1 MRNADWRLRKEAERW
16 PWPRLPPTIRN
27 PHSQIR
33 PLELRSF
40 ACQTARMMSEWKHKT
55 VLVTGAS
62 YGIGEAFAQRLAAE
76 GAHLI
81 LTARSTDRLAALA
94 AQLRSQ
100 YGVSVHT
107 ISADLASATGAQTI
121 FAEAER
127 AQLAV
132 DLLINNAGFGAL
144 GEFTNLSS
152 ARQLEMIQV
161 NVTALVELTHLFLQP
176 MRARGSGAILNVA
189 STASFQAIPY
199 FAVYAASK
207 AFVLSFSEA
216 LMEECRPFGIRVL
229 ALCPG
234 STTTNFREVAG
245 SQHLNAPR
253 FTQTSAQV
261 VEAGLL
267 ALAQGHSV
275 TISGITNKIQT
286 YMERFVPRQMVTKM
300 AGKIFKPPNV

>member
-1 MRNADWRLRKEAERW
+1 
-16 PWPRLPPTIRN
+16 
-27 PHSQIR
+27 
-33 PLELRSF
+33 
-40 ACQTARMMSEWKHKT
+40 MSEWKNKT
-55 VLVTGAS
+55 VLITGAS
-62 YGIGEAFAQRLAAE
+62 YGIGEAFAQRLAAD
-76 GAHLI
+76 GAQLL
-81 LTARSTDRLAALA
+81 LTARSQDRLEALA

-100 YGVSVHT
+100 YGVSVN
-107 ISADLASATGAQTI
+107 IIGADLANATGAREI
-121 FAEAER
+121 FEAINR
-127 AQLAV
+127 ANWSV

-144 GEFTNLSS
+144 GEFANLNL

-207 AFVLSFSEA
+207 AFVLSFSAA
-216 LMEECRPFGIRVL
+216 LREECRPFGIRVL

-234 STTTNFREVAG
+234 STATNFREVAG

-267 ALAQGHSV
+267 ALAQGRSV
-275 TISGITNKIQT
+275 AISGITNKIQT
-286 YMERFVPRQMVTKM
+286 YLQRLVPRQMVTKM